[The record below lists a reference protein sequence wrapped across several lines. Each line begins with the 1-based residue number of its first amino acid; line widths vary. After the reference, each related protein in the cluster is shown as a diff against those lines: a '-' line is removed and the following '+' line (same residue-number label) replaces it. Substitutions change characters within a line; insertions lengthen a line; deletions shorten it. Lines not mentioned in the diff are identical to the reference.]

1 MSDHD
6 DRGPLLIEVSQDSHD
21 LLPVSGIQVARRL
34 IGQQHVRLGDNGAR
48 NGDALLLAAG

>member
-6 DRGPLLIEVSQDSHD
+6 DRGPLLIEVSQDAHD